1 MLTKDDLKQIR
12 GIVQDETRKIIK
24 EEVDP
29 IKGDLGVLKAD
40 VGVLKTDVGVLK
52 KDVHVLKVDMKSVKK
67 DVVKIRRDMSTITN
81 FFDTEYLELRQRVE
95 KIEDHLGITY
105 AA

>member
-29 IKGDLGVLKAD
+29 
-40 VGVLKTDVGVLK
+40 LK
-52 KDVHVLKVDMKSVKK
+52 KDVKTLKSDVSAIRK
-67 DVVKIRRDMSTITN
+67 DIK
-81 FFDTEYLELRQRVE
+81 Q
-95 KIEDHLGITY
+95 IEQHLGLNFSS
-105 AA
+105 

>member
-29 IKGDLGVLKAD
+29 
-40 VGVLKTDVGVLK
+40 LK
-52 KDVHVLKVDMKSVKK
+52 KDVKTLKSDVSAIRK
-67 DVVKIRRDMSTITN
+67 DIKQIVS
-81 FFDTEYLELRQRVE
+81 FFDTEYLELRERVE
-95 KIEDHLGITY
+95 KIEQHLGLNFSS
-105 AA
+105 